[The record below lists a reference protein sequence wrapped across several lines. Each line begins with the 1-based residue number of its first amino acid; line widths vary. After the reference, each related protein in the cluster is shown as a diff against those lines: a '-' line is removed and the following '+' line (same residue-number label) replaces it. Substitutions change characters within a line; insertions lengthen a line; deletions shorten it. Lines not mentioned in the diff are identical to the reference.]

1 MMVDCHG
8 APFFN
13 GGLELSG
20 RSRKKWL
27 LVAIKPP
34 TTKLKD
40 CPCSNMVE
48 VSISGSGGVLAAAV
62 VVI

>member
-1 MMVDCHG
+1 
-8 APFFN
+8 
-13 GGLELSG
+13 LSG

-62 VVI
+62 VVM